1 MHRIKCENNNKELG
15 REKFKL
21 GDLSWLGLLDLRPLP
36 KHTTWDFN
44 PLIQTP
50 CRWSSNIYTSR
61 VRHSSSQGEKSPSHL
76 TRVTP
81 TLLTQL
87 IVDRIWDF
95 SHNDNSLFWEG
106 YTNKAFTTI
115 SLTRTLVWIE
125 LEGFKWIWI
134 YEKKECFE
142 F

>member
-1 MHRIKCENNNKELG
+1 MG
-15 REKFKL
+15 RERFKL
-21 GDLSWLGLLDLRPLP
+21 DDLSWFGLPNLRPLP
-36 KHTTWDFN
+36 KHTTGDFN
-44 PLIQTP
+44 SLNQTL
-50 CRWSSNIYTSR
+50 CRWSSNLYTPR
-61 VRHSSSQGEKSPSHL
+61 VHHSSSQGGKSHSHL

-81 TLLTQL
+81 TPLTQL
-87 IVDRIWDF
+87 IVGRIWDF
-95 SHNDNSLFWEG
+95 SHNDNSHFWEG

-125 LEGFKWIWI
+125 LEGLKWTWI